1 MSHDALITLV
11 TELRKVAT
19 KDERAVVMQN
29 WKSSRLS
36 FDPSLQH
43 TMNFI
48 NADLYHRKHATIED
62 AIKLDAQN
70 LARNQQMQLTYN
82 PLTSLVTDLREADRT
97 VVMKNWKNSLSSFDP
112 LLQNTL
118 DFINADFFNRKH
130 STIEEAIQADM
141 QKWAKRHED
150 EKRHI
155 AHTLQLQATL
165 EALLSF

>member
-1 MSHDALITLV
+1 MSHNALITLA

-29 WKSSRLS
+29 WKSS
-36 FDPSLQH
+36 
-43 TMNFI
+43 
-48 NADLYHRKHATIED
+48 
-62 AIKLDAQN
+62 
-70 LARNQQMQLTYN
+70 
-82 PLTSLVTDLREADRT
+82 
-97 VVMKNWKNSLSSFDP
+97 LSSFDP
-112 LLQNTL
+112 LLQHTL

-130 STIEEAIQADM
+130 STIEEAIEADM

>member
-19 KDERAVVMQN
+19 EDERTVVMQN
-29 WKSSRLS
+29 WKS
-36 FDPSLQH
+36 
-43 TMNFI
+43 
-48 NADLYHRKHATIED
+48 
-62 AIKLDAQN
+62 
-70 LARNQQMQLTYN
+70 
-82 PLTSLVTDLREADRT
+82 
-97 VVMKNWKNSLSSFDP
+97 SLSSFDP

-118 DFINADFFNRKH
+118 DFINADFFDRKH
-130 STIEEAIQADM
+130 STIEQAIQVDM
-141 QKWAKRHED
+141 QGWAKRHDD